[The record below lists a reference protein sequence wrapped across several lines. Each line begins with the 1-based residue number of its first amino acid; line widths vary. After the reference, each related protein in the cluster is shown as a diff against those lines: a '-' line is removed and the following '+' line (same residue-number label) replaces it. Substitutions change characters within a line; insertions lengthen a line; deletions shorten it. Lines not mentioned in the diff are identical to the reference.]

1 MIRVMS
7 TTKSRR
13 PLARRS
19 RREEY
24 SESTRAALVSSA
36 IELFTDRGYAET
48 SLDAIAS
55 AARVTKGALYHHFR
69 DKRDLFRAVFE
80 EVEGEWADEL
90 GALVAEERDPLE
102 RIEIVGDA
110 FLDACL
116 DPARQRILLLDGPAL
131 VAWEEMRRIDAG
143 RGFGLIATLLSDA
156 MEAGQLERQPVGPLA
171 HLMLGAMY
179 EASLAIARDKDPAR
193 ARKRIGAAL
202 TRLVA
207 GLQSR

>member
-1 MIRVMS
+1 MGAVV
-7 TTKSRR
+7 
-13 PLARRS
+13 ARR
-19 RREEY
+19 
-24 SESTRAALVSSA
+24 VQ
-36 IELFTDRGYAET
+36 YAEAT
-48 SLDAIAS
+48 RRALLDAARDLF
-55 AARVTKGALYHHFR
+55 AAEGYVDVSIDEICQRAGVTKGALYHHFR

>member
-1 MIRVMS
+1 MEAVV
-7 TTKSRR
+7 
-13 PLARRS
+13 ARR
-19 RREEY
+19 
-24 SESTRAALVSSA
+24 VQ
-36 IELFTDRGYAET
+36 YAEAT
-48 SLDAIAS
+48 RRALLE
-55 AARVTKGALYHHFR
+55 AARDLFAAEGYVDVSIDEICQRAGVTKGALYHHFR

-179 EASLAIARDKDPAR
+179 EASLAIAREKDPAR

-202 TRLVA
+202 TRLVQ
-207 GLQSR
+207 GLQTR

>member
-1 MIRVMS
+1 MEASV
-7 TTKSRR
+7 
-13 PLARRS
+13 ARRVQYAEAT
-19 RREEY
+19 RRALLD
-24 SESTRAALVSSA
+24 AAR
-36 IELFTDRGYAET
+36 ELFAADGYVDVSIDE
-48 SLDAIAS
+48 ICRR
-55 AARVTKGALYHHFR
+55 ARVTKGALYHHFR

-80 EVEGEWADEL
+80 EVEREWADEL
-90 GALVAEERDPLE
+90 ATLVAEERDPLE

-116 DPARQRILLLDGPAL
+116 DPARQRILLLDGPSL
-131 VAWEEMRRIDAG
+131 VAWEELRQIDAG

-156 MEAGQLERQPVGPLA
+156 MEEGRLERQPVGPLA

-202 TRLVA
+202 TRLLE
-207 GLQSR
+207 GLAPR

>member
-1 MIRVMS
+1 MGAVV
-7 TTKSRR
+7 
-13 PLARRS
+13 ARR
-19 RREEY
+19 
-24 SESTRAALVSSA
+24 VQ
-36 IELFTDRGYAET
+36 YAEAT
-48 SLDAIAS
+48 RRALLDAARDLF
-55 AARVTKGALYHHFR
+55 AAEGYVDVSIDEICQRAGVTKGALYHHFR

-131 VAWEEMRRIDAG
+131 VAWKEMRRIDAG
-143 RGFGLIATLLSDA
+143 RGFGLIATPLSDA

>member
-1 MIRVMS
+1 MEAVV
-7 TTKSRR
+7 
-13 PLARRS
+13 ARR
-19 RREEY
+19 
-24 SESTRAALVSSA
+24 VQ
-36 IELFTDRGYAET
+36 YAEAT
-48 SLDAIAS
+48 RRALLDAARDLF
-55 AARVTKGALYHHFR
+55 AAEGYVDVSIDEICQRAGVTKGALYHHFR

-80 EVEGEWADEL
+80 EVGGEWADEL

-131 VAWEEMRRIDAG
+131 VAWEEMRRIDAS
-143 RGFGLIATLLSDA
+143 RGFGLIAALLSDA

-179 EASLAIARDKDPAR
+179 EASLAIAREKDPAR

-202 TRLVA
+202 TRLVQ
-207 GLQSR
+207 GLQTR

>member
-1 MIRVMS
+1 MEAVV
-7 TTKSRR
+7 
-13 PLARRS
+13 ARR
-19 RREEY
+19 
-24 SESTRAALVSSA
+24 VQ
-36 IELFTDRGYAET
+36 YAEAT
-48 SLDAIAS
+48 RRALLDAARDLF
-55 AARVTKGALYHHFR
+55 AAEGYVDVSIDEICQRAGVTKGALYHHFR

-202 TRLVA
+202 TRLVE
-207 GLQSR
+207 GLQQR